1 MTFDIA
7 LFVQKLAELQQFI
20 VDPQQLLEGIVVDH
34 HGEQSTLL
42 LGGGK
47 AVSRVDNPTPGI
59 PFLCLEVPQWIC

>member
-42 LGGGK
+42 LGSGK
-47 AVSRVDNPTPGI
+47 AV
-59 PFLCLEVPQWIC
+59 